1 MENIGKKR
9 TNVRRTKCESE
20 TECNSNGPTAEKKG
34 RVHCQPLTWP
44 RINYSL
50 HSVTLHKPELSQ
62 TKEGCVRARECVCAC
77 V

>member
-20 TECNSNGPTAEKKG
+20 TECNSNGPTAVKKG

-44 RINYSL
+44 GINYSL
-50 HSVTLHKPELSQ
+50 NQQKSLSDLE
-62 TKEGCVRARECVCAC
+62 TAITT
-77 V
+77 